1 MELRRISDYEWELP
15 KSGSMRVPARIFA
28 SDKLLS
34 IIKNDRTLEQLRNMA
49 TLPGIQRYAL
59 AMPDAHQ
66 GYGFCIGGVVALSKE
81 EGGISPGGVGF
92 DINCGVRVLKSNL
105 AYDDVKPKLRE
116 LLEKINNAVPNGLGS
131 ESKKRFSRDELME
144 VLEKGAEYMVSN
156 GYGVKSDLLNCEEG
170 GRMKEADPSLIS
182 DKALKR
188 GAPQLGTL
196 GSGNHFVDIHVVDE
210 IYDEEVAKRF
220 GIFEGQVTFM
230 VHCGS
235 RGLGH
240 QVASDY
246 LRIIEKSH
254 PEIVASLPDRELAY
268 APSGSQ
274 EAEDYFKA
282 MSAAANYAWANR
294 QMIMH
299 NIREVV
305 SQMFD
310 NSYES
315 LGLDLHYDVCH
326 NICKVEKHNGVE
338 CYVHRKGATRSFEG
352 EKVIIPGSMGTS
364 SYLLVGGKNSLE
376 KSFGSTA
383 HGAGRVMSRA
393 KAKKTIPPEQVEREM
408 KSKGIALI
416 SSTIKGMSEESSH
429 VYKDIDEV
437 IRVTDNLGISR
448 KIARLRPIGVI
459 NG

>member
-1 MELRRISDYEWELP
+1 MELKKISEFEWELP
-15 KSGSMRVPARIFA
+15 KSGIMRVPARIFA
-28 SDKLLS
+28 SEKLLS
-34 IIKNDRTLEQLRNMA
+34 ILKNDRTLEQLRNMA
-49 TLPGIQRYAL
+49 SLPGIQRYAL

-105 AYDDVKPKLRE
+105 SYNDVKPRLKE

-131 ESKKRFSRDELME
+131 ESKTRFSNDELME
-144 VLEKGAEYMVSN
+144 VLENGAEYVVSE
-156 GYGVKSDLLNCEEG
+156 GYGVKKDLVNCEEM
-170 GRMKEADPSLIS
+170 GRMKDADPSLIS

-188 GAPQLGTL
+188 GRSQLGTL

-210 IYDEEVAKRF
+210 IYDEEVAKKF
-220 GIFEGQVTFM
+220 GIFKGQITFM

-254 PEIVASLPDRELAY
+254 PDIVSSLPDRELVY

-305 SQMFD
+305 SNMFD
-310 NSYES
+310 NSYDT
-315 LGLDLHYDVCH
+315 LGLDLYYDVCH
-326 NICKVEKHNGVE
+326 NICKVEKHNGVK

-352 EKVIIPGSMGTS
+352 EKVIIPGSMGTN
-364 SYLLVGGKNSLE
+364 SYLLVGGKNSME

-383 HGAGRVMSRA
+383 HGAGRVMSRV
-393 KAKKTIPPEQVEREM
+393 KAKRTIPPEQVEKEM
-408 KSKGIALI
+408 RSKGIELI
-416 SSTIKGMSEESSH
+416 SSTVKGMSEESSH

-448 KIARLRPIGVI
+448 KIARLKPIGVI